1 MMPAAR
7 EKKATPCGD
16 LHALKGREPLQMGW
30 YTFAGR
36 LVTGLTVLDVG
47 AGSGEGLKVMAANAK
62 DALGIDLDERLQ
74 SQIPRV
80 EIRPLSS
87 IGEKAFDAVVA
98 IDVIEHVED
107 DIGFVRDMVRVAR
120 QWVFVTTPNY
130 AVSRNRHP
138 YHVREYVP
146 EEFEGLFAPYGRM
159 TIFAGNPSGDERQ
172 EIVVGHKRLYYLL
185 GNLYLRPS
193 TALLAKVLKRL
204 LRTKVWA
211 HQAALLDVRR

>member
-7 EKKATPCGD
+7 EKKAAPCGD
-16 LHALKGREPLQMGW
+16 LHALKGREPMQMGW
-30 YTFAGR
+30 YSFVGQ
-36 LVTGLTVLDVG
+36 LVTGVTVLDVG

-62 DALGIDLDERLQ
+62 DSLGIDLDERLQ
-74 SQIPRV
+74 SQSPRI

-87 IGEKAFDAVVA
+87 IGDRAFDAVVA

-107 DIGFVRDMVRVAR
+107 DVGFVRDLVRVAR
-120 QWVFVTTPNY
+120 QMVFVSTPNY

-146 EEFEGLFAPYGRM
+146 EEFERLFAQYGRVR
-159 TIFAGNPSGDERQ
+159 IFAGNPTGDQRQ
-172 EIVVGHKRLYYLL
+172 EIHPGHRRLYHLL

-211 HQAALLDVRR
+211 HQAVLLDVRG